1 MQKPFIIVFLGVTF
15 KKVHDAP
22 KRRKSKLS
30 IQGSVDETE
39 KIDKE
44 KKPRAISS
52 LQEEAAS
59 KSNNQNEFV
68 SKPRT
73 DNGADFNRKSTPDNK
88 LDNIAPVGV
97 FETQSNQLQTNNRTE
112 TQSAANNVFL
122 TGDDSRNRNNS
133 RNESVARNTSLGS
146 KQDLRTSST
155 NVREERK
162 AHRQHSTLQ
171 GQAKP
176 KQEKAKSRLCIV
188 M

>member
-1 MQKPFIIVFLGVTF
+1 MFFLGVTF

-30 IQGSVDETE
+30 IQASVDETE

-44 KKPRAISS
+44 KKPGAISS
-52 LQEEAAS
+52 HQEEAAS

-68 SKPRT
+68 GKPRT
-73 DNGADFNRKSTPDNK
+73 DNLADIDRKSTPDNK
-88 LDNIAPVGV
+88 LDNKFAPAGV
-97 FETQSNQLQTNNRTE
+97 FETQSNQLQTNDRTE
-112 TQSAANNVFL
+112 TQSAANNAFL
-122 TGDDSRNRNNS
+122 TGDESRNSLRNDH
-133 RNESVARNTSLGS
+133 EAIEPARNTSVGS
-146 KQDLRTSST
+146 KQNLRTSST

-162 AHRQHSTLQ
+162 AQRRNSTLQ

-176 KQEKAKSRLCIV
+176 KQEKAKSRLCTV